1 MRPLLE
7 ILGTLALGV
16 WITAP
21 PTPVPD
27 RPQEHP
33 TYMSNSMADLRS
45 PESIGLDNAPSIRIL
60 RDPSGLRIQFR
71 GVLWGALS
79 PQGPWSEVVGATSP
93 YPVDPAQAGHRFY
106 RALQPA
112 SGGIFEDASI
122 LEWSLFGPFQDHFDL
137 AFAGMPDGIF
147 PPRRDKPYFPGSVR
161 VSGHNLPISLRVRG
175 NSSLQECPFPK
186 LKLKIAKDDRL
197 GTPFADA
204 REIDIGSHCAEG
216 GTGTVGRLRDER
228 AVYREALAY
237 DVMREVGFVG
247 PRVRR
252 ALIEYHD
259 SSLADPTGESAV
271 GWTLRRQALLME
283 DAEVVGERLGG
294 RALDDSEI
302 ANLKE
307 ARFDPAL
314 VAGLRLLHAL
324 LGNWDYALSETG
336 EGLWNTEVLVQ
347 PDGSFIPMA
356 GDFDLASW
364 VTDRV
369 RLNAP
374 HDYRPELPALEREMY
389 FQVEAVRQRTGVVAF
404 DTATTRFREK
414 RAALEQLIRSAA
426 VDDAGRRNIQNH
438 LSTFFTALN

>member
-1 MRPLLE
+1 MEVAGAISPHPL
-7 ILGTLALGV
+7 
-16 WITAP
+16 
-21 PTPVPD
+21 
-27 RPQEHP
+27 
-33 TYMSNSMADLRS
+33 
-45 PESIGLDNAPSIRIL
+45 
-60 RDPSGLRIQFR
+60 DPS
-71 GVLWGALS
+71 
-79 PQGPWSEVVGATSP
+79 PTS
-93 YPVDPAQAGHRFY
+93 HRFY

-112 SGGIFEDASI
+112 PAGIFEDSSI
-122 LEWSLFGPFQDHFDL
+122 LEWTLTGPFQDHFDL

-147 PPRRDKPYFPGSVR
+147 PPRREKPYFPGAVQ
-161 VSGHNLPISLRVRG
+161 VHVLDLPISLRVRG

-186 LKLKIAKDDRL
+186 LKLKVAKDDRQ

-216 GTGTVGRLRDER
+216 GSGTVGRLRDER

-237 DVMREVGFVG
+237 EVMREAGFVA

-252 ALIEYHD
+252 ALIEYRD
-259 SSLADPTGESAV
+259 TSLADPTTEDTV

-294 RALDDSEI
+294 RALDDAEI
-302 ANLKE
+302 AALKD
-307 ARFDPAL
+307 ARFDPEL

-336 EGLWNTEVLVQ
+336 EGLWNIEVLAMA
-347 PDGSFIPMA
+347 DGSFIPMA

-374 HDYRPELPALEREMY
+374 HDYRPELPDLEREMF
-389 FQVEAVRQRTGVVAF
+389 FQVETVRQGTGEVAF
-404 DTATTRFREK
+404 DAASARFRGK
-414 RAALEQLIRSAA
+414 RAALEQLVRSSA
-426 VDDAGRRNIQNH
+426 VDEPGRRNIQNH
-438 LSTFFTALN
+438 LAAFFAALP